1 MLLKLRA
8 GEKLYINGA
17 VLKVERKATIELLND
32 ATFLLEAHVI
42 QPEEAGHAVAP
53 AVFRAAD
60 AIDGARTRSPGARA
74 MFNEMLT
81 ATREAFGG
89 GVVTEGLRA
98 ADALVESSRAFEAM
112 KTIRGLFPL
121 EAEMMKDKLRQ
132 RAPEAV
138 AA

>member
-42 QPEEAGHAVAP
+42 QPE
-53 AVFRAAD
+53 D
-60 AIDGARTRSPGARA
+60 AKTPLRQLYFVLQTQLMERGASSDTLR
-74 MFNEMLT
+74 MFGEMSA
-81 ATREAFGG
+81 ATRLALGAG
-89 GVVTEGLRA
+89 ALSEGLRS
-98 ADALVESSRAFEAM
+98 ADALVEVGRIFEAM
-112 KTIRGLFPL
+112 KSLRSLFPL
-121 EAEMMKDKLRQ
+121 EAELLKDKTP
-132 RAPEAV
+132 AN

>member
-42 QPEEAGHAVAP
+42 QADDANTPLRQLYFVLQTQLMERGSSSG
-53 AVFRAAD
+53 AA
-60 AIDGARTRSPGARA
+60 R
-74 MFNEMLT
+74 MFNEMLG
-81 ATREAFGG
+81 ATCQALGG
-89 GVVTEGLRA
+89 GVVADGLRGA
-98 ADALVESSRAFEAM
+98 NALVESGRIFEAL
-112 KTIRGLFPL
+112 KTLRGLFPL
-121 EAEMMKDKLRQ
+121 EAELM
-132 RAPEAV
+132 RAKAPAN

>member
-42 QPEEAGHAVAP
+42 QPE
-53 AVFRAAD
+53 D
-60 AIDGARTRSPGARA
+60 AKTPLRQLYFVLQTLLMERDSSQDTLH
-74 MFNEMLT
+74 MFAEMSV
-81 ATREAFGG
+81 ATRLALGG
-89 GVVTEGLRA
+89 GALADGLRA
-98 ADALVESSRAFEAM
+98 ADALVEVGRIFEAM
-112 KTIRGLFPL
+112 KSLRSLFPL
-121 EAEMMKDKLRQ
+121 EAELLKDK
-132 RAPEAV
+132 APAN